1 MPKFN
6 AFIYADSLK
15 EVGCSEQQSRIHAHA
30 FVSLI
35 EELASKDDLKSFEQ
49 RLDNKIDHLEERM
62 NSKMDHIE
70 ERMNSKINTVEVV
83 LATKISNVDTK
94 LNWLITL
101 MGTIGILLAVLNFLH
116 GHC

>member
-1 MPKFN
+1 MMSKFN

-15 EVGCSEQQSRIHAHA
+15 EAGCSEQQARIHAHA

-35 EELASKDDLKSFEQ
+35 EELASKDDLKSLEQ
-49 RLDNKIDHLEERM
+49 RLDN
-62 NSKMDHIE
+62 KMDHIE
-70 ERMNSKINTVEVV
+70 ERMNSKINTVEAV